1 MTHGRALRFPVAKT
15 DAALLIEVG
24 LLNLWEPEL
33 ILHKDASA
41 WLHKVC
47 ISKITAKT
55 AIQGID

>member
-1 MTHGRALRFPVAKT
+1 MAKT
-15 DAALLIEVG
+15 DASLLIEVG